1 MSNTVWTAELDNRYR
16 CSVTRNGDYKGILTI
31 VDSLS
36 SKPDTLLT
44 KDVELAFNAQ
54 FGPDAYDVA
63 YWQELCAATV
73 DKHNESEEQ

>member
-1 MSNTVWTAELDNRYR
+1 MNSLVWTADLDNRYLCTVMR
-16 CSVTRNGDYKGILTI
+16 AGDYKGILTI

-44 KDVELAFNAQ
+44 KDVELTFNAQ